1 MATTWILVANS
12 GLAKLYANHGINK
25 GVALLSQH
33 QHPESRGKGLDL
45 VSDRPGSNQGH
56 GNEHGSF
63 VPATSP
69 KENAADHFALELGR
83 LLEEGR
89 VKNHYE
95 RLILV
100 ASTPFIG
107 RLKTHLSDGVRKL
120 ITGSVDRDYTSVNER
135 ELVEL
140 LANCAYL

>member
-1 MATTWILVANS
+1 MATTWILVANA
-12 GLAKLYANHGINK
+12 GLAKLYANHGVNK
-25 GVALLSQH
+25 GVALIGQNE
-33 QHPESRGKGLDL
+33 HPESRGKGIDL

-83 LLEEGR
+83 LLEDGR

-100 ASTPFIG
+100 ASSPFIG
-107 RLKTHLSDGVRKL
+107 RLKGHLSDGVRKL
-120 ITGSVDRDYTSVNER
+120 ITGSVDKDYTSVSER